1 MLNKH
6 LLKFKAIVFCCVLL
20 SGSHIYAQEKEKS
33 VFIPECSGYVKLME
47 IIPYTPD
54 AGSNPLTT
62 LLHNRLNFKWY
73 LSNNITASLEVRN
86 QLYFGDAI
94 KMQQPAFG
102 NTLEMDG
109 GWVDLSFVS
118 VDENSVVL
126 HTIIDRAWVEYVK
139 GKWNIKAGR
148 QRINWGINSAW
159 NPNDIF
165 NSYNFLD
172 FDYEE
177 RPGSDALK
185 ITNFLSDLSFIEV
198 AIKVDDNLED
208 MVIASKYQVNKK
220 GYDVQFLGGK
230 FLTDVVLGTGWAGNI
245 KDAGFKG
252 ELTYFHPYDDFANS
266 HGEYSFST
274 SLDYSFENGWFVG
287 GSYLFN
293 SSANDKLFFLAA
305 AGVLEQSAKN
315 LYPAMHTYSASV
327 GKQINPLLTG
337 NFTVLYSPNK
347 KALILL
353 PAFTFSVAENFDFD
367 FIVQSFFGEFPVDFE
382 NITNGFYTRLKYSF

>member
-6 LLKFKAIVFCCVLL
+6 LLKFFIFFSFSPLCNLDLL
-20 SGSHIYAQEKEKS
+20 AQDKEKS
-33 VFIPECSGYVKLME
+33 VLIPVFSGYVKAME

-54 AGSNPLTT
+54 AKTNPTT
-62 LLHNRLNFKWY
+62 SLLHNRLNFKWY
-73 LSNNITASLEVRN
+73 LSNNVTAAVEVRN
-86 QLYFGDAI
+86 QLFFGDAI
-94 KMQQPAFG
+94 KMQQPSFG
-102 NTLEMDG
+102 NALKMDD
-109 GWVDLSFVS
+109 GWVDLSAVI
-118 VDENSVVL
+118 VNEDKAVL

-148 QRINWGINSAW
+148 QRINWGINLAW

-177 RPGSDALK
+177 RPGSDAIK
-185 ITNFLSDLSFIEV
+185 ITNYISDLSFVEV
-198 AIKVDDNLED
+198 AIKVDDNIED
-208 MVIASKYQVNKK
+208 MVIASRYQVNTK
-220 GYDVQFLGGK
+220 GYDVQFIGGK
-230 FLTDVVLGTGWAGNI
+230 YLKEIVAGTGWAGNI

-252 ELTYFHPYDDFANS
+252 ELSYFHPYDDFSNS

-274 SLDYSFENGWFVG
+274 SLDYSFENGWFIG
-287 GSYLFN
+287 GAYLFN

-305 AGVLEQSAKN
+305 AGLLEQSAKN
-315 LYPAMHTYSASV
+315 LYPAIHTYSASV

-337 NFTVLYSPNK
+337 NFNVVYSPNR

-353 PAFTFSVAENFDFD
+353 PAFTYSVAENFDFD
-367 FIVQSFFGEFPVDFE
+367 FIVQSFFGEFPVDFD